1 MHLVVTLAAP
11 VTPETLVSAWHP
23 DPLVLVGV
31 AGAALVYTRGVRR
44 LWQSAGAGQ
53 VVSPRR
59 VAAFGGGLAI
69 VVVALVSP
77 LEPLAETLF
86 SAHMVQHLL
95 LALVGPPLV
104 LLGRPLLVVTRGLGD
119 RQRRRIGRWHGR
131 LRRVTAKAPILPV
144 IVVAV
149 YVVVLWVWHVP
160 AVYDATLTHPLVH
173 RLEHV
178 TLLVAAAGFWWPIV
192 EPRRT
197 PAWTAPLMLLVAAIA
212 GGLLSVLLTFADA
225 AWYAAHQ
232 SAVAQWGLTALE
244 DQQLAG
250 AIMWVPGGVIY
261 LLAASIAF
269 VRWLEADERAIR
281 RVQAARAARHGRQ
294 PQEAEHGT

>member
-1 MHLVVTLAAP
+1 MLAAP

-23 DPLVLVGV
+23 DPLPLIAV
-31 AGAALVYTRGVRR
+31 AAAALVYTRGVRR
-44 LWQSAGAGQ
+44 LWQAAGAGE

-69 VVVALVSP
+69 VVLALVSP
-77 LEPLAETLF
+77 LEPLADTLF

-104 LLGRPLLVVTRGLGD
+104 LLGRPTVVVIRGLGD
-119 RQRRRIGRWHGR
+119 RQRRRVGRWHGR
-131 LRRVTAKAPILPV
+131 LRRVTARAPILPV
-144 IVVAV
+144 VAVAV

-160 AVYDATLTHPLVH
+160 AVYDATLSHPLVH
-173 RLEHV
+173 HLEHV

-212 GGLLSVLLTFADA
+212 GGLLSVLLTFADTP
-225 AWYAAHQ
+225 WYAAHQ
-232 SAVAQWGLTALE
+232 SAVAQWGLTTLE

-250 AIMWVPGGVIY
+250 AIMWVPGGMIY
-261 LLAASIAF
+261 LLAAAIAF
-269 VRWLEADERAIR
+269 VRWLEADERATR
-281 RVQAARAARHGRQ
+281 RLQAATTARRGNR
-294 PQEAEHGT
+294 PQEADHGT